1 MNVITQDDGKKWINA
16 FLAIACIVLGFV
28 VIRFTHQLGEWF
40 DLEAKINHYL
50 LISQGVGVVVA
61 LTTFVVALKKK
72 VVMDYLSEVYA
83 ELIKVVWPD
92 NDSVVK
98 LTVGI
103 IVALCIVSAILV
115 SIDFIF
121 SKLLDLIY

>member
-1 MNVITQDDGKKWINA
+1 MNLTTQDDGRKWINA
-16 FLAIACIVLGFV
+16 FLAISCVILGFV
-28 VIRFTHQLGEWF
+28 VIRFSYQLGEWF

-50 LISQGVGVVVA
+50 LVAQGAGVFVA
-61 LTTFVVALKKK
+61 LSVFLIALKKR
-72 VVMDYLSEVYA
+72 VVMDYLAEVYA
-83 ELIKVVWPD
+83 ELVKVVWPD

-103 IVALCIVSAILV
+103 VIALCIVSAILV